1 MRQTFFQLITTQSE
15 RAYNMAK
22 QNKQEITEST
32 PETALVVPAT
42 LTPAAVVGMNTK
54 LAIPQSMLPEEFQG
68 QTLEVLETGFA
79 PTVKW
84 VNPGNMVAGVFV
96 GMETGVGPN
105 KANLYNFDAKGKK
118 FGVWGTTVLDRTF
131 DMAIKS
137 GQLKPGYL
145 VCIIY
150 LGGIPTDFQ
159 DAKMFNI
166 QVVKKG

>member
-1 MRQTFFQLITTQSE
+1 
-15 RAYNMAK
+15 MAK
-22 QNKQEITEST
+22 KNQEVITGTVEQ
-32 PETALVVPAT
+32 ALVVPQA
-42 LTPAAVVGMNTK
+42 LTPAVVIGTNTK
-54 LAIPQSMLPEEFQG
+54 LAIPQDMLPQEFQG
-68 QTLEVLETGFA
+68 QQLEVIETGFS

-84 VNPGNMVAGVFV
+84 MNEGNMVAGVFE
-96 GMETGVGPN
+96 GCDSEVGPN
-105 KANLYNFDAKGKK
+105 KAWLYNFNAKGKK
-118 FGVWGTTVLDRTF
+118 FGVWGTTILDRALQT
-131 DMAIKS
+131 ALKT